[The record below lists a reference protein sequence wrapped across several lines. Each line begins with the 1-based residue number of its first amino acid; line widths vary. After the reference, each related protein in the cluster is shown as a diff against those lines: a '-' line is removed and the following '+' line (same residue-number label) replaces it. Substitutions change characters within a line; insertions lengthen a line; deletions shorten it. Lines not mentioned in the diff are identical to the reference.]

1 MHIWCLSRADRLHSH
16 CWDDGAVVFDP
27 TSGATHHVG
36 LLAIELLSSLERTP
50 KMSSHAFLEELSDVF
65 DDGENGLMIVE
76 DALLQLEA
84 LGLVRRN
91 SA

>member
-1 MHIWCLSRADRLHSH
+1 MYFWSLVRVGELHSH

-27 TSGATHHVG
+27 VSGGTHHVG

-65 DDGENGLMIVE
+65 DDGENGLMIIE
-76 DALLQLEA
+76 DALSQLEA